1 MRADGT
7 HRDVEL
13 NSRANIV
20 PGMHLTVVP
29 GTGTGELAGITGNAA
44 IRVADGV
51 HAFELEYDLGA

>member
-1 MRADGT
+1 MLQHWAGAGTDG
-7 HRDVEL
+7 
-13 NSRANIV
+13 A